1 MSITQEAPGL
11 FRGTARRISGLRER
25 LARTPDPSGLA
36 AVLRESSITGE
47 TSPDDQILENIRAA
61 LATPVFTVEVSN
73 AGPGGLH
80 RHTITAGANAVCVR
94 MSTAGEDFADLA
106 GSPFPLLPGELT
118 RLVKFR
124 PGQPPPPAAAET
136 QLPTELIADLA
147 DEDRPTRVAA
157 WAQVRPRLA
166 EALEL
171 DPQDESWQL
180 VESRTDW
187 TGTDGRPVDNL
198 GVYLRAGQHYALP
211 VQDSAETV
219 RLLPVPSVQAWQQ
232 LIHVLPGMDEVQ
244 RPGS

>member
-1 MSITQEAPGL
+1 MSITQESPGL
-11 FRGTARRISGLRER
+11 FRGTARRISGLRDR
-25 LARTPDPSGLA
+25 LARTPDSSGLA

-47 TSPDDQILENIRAA
+47 TSPDDPILENIRAA
-61 LATPVFTVEVSN
+61 LATPIFTVEVSN

-80 RHTITAGANAVCVR
+80 RHSITAGANAVCVR

-118 RLVKFR
+118 RLVRFL
-124 PGQPPPPAAAET
+124 PGQPPPPATAEIEF
-136 QLPTELIADLA
+136 PADLIADLA
-147 DEDRPTRVAA
+147 DEDRPTRLAA
-157 WAQVRPRLA
+157 WARIRPRLA
-166 EALEL
+166 EAVEL

-198 GVYLRAGQHYALP
+198 GVYLRAGQHYVLP

-219 RLLPVPSVQAWQQ
+219 RLVPVPSIQAWEQ
-232 LIHVLPGMDEVQ
+232 LTHVLPGMDEVQ
-244 RPGS
+244 RPSS

>member
-1 MSITQEAPGL
+1 MSITQEGPGL

-25 LARTPDPSGLA
+25 LARTPDSSGLA
-36 AVLRESSITGE
+36 AVLRESSIAGE
-47 TSPDDQILENIRAA
+47 VSPDDQILESIRAA
-61 LATPVFTVEVSN
+61 LATPVFTIEVSN
-73 AGPGGLH
+73 AGPGSLH
-80 RHTITAGANAVCVR
+80 RHAVTAGANAVCVR
-94 MSTAGEDFADLA
+94 MSTAGEEFADLA

-118 RLVKFR
+118 RLVRFQ
-124 PGQPPPPAAAET
+124 PGQPPPHAAAEIE
-136 QLPTELIADLA
+136 LPADRIADLA

-157 WAQVRPRLA
+157 WARIRPRLA
-166 EALEL
+166 EAVEI

-198 GVYLRAGQHYALP
+198 GVYLRAGQHYLLP

-219 RLLPVPSVQAWQQ
+219 RMVPVPSIQAWEQ

-244 RPGS
+244 PPSS

>member
-11 FRGTARRISGLRER
+11 FRGTARRISGLRDR
-25 LARTPDPSGLA
+25 LARTPDSGGLA

-80 RHTITAGANAVCVR
+80 RHVITAGANAVCVR

-106 GSPFPLLPGELT
+106 GSPFPVLPGELT
-118 RLVKFR
+118 RLVQFL
-124 PGQPPPPAAAET
+124 PGQPPAPAAAEVE
-136 QLPTELIADLA
+136 LPADLVGDLA
-147 DEDRPTRVAA
+147 DEDRSTRVAA
-157 WAQVRPRLA
+157 WARIHSRLA
-166 EALEL
+166 EAVEL

-187 TGTDGRPVDNL
+187 TGTDGRPVDSL
-198 GVYLRAGQHYALP
+198 GLYLRAGEHYVLP

-219 RLLPVPSVQAWQQ
+219 RLVPVPSSQAWEQ

-244 RPGS
+244 RPST